1 MKLYILLSD
10 GSINNMSIKILLKS
24 GWFVGVEMLFGPS
37 VIFVGRNVILQE
49 SKKMV
54 KGMRG

>member
-1 MKLYILLSD
+1 
-10 GSINNMSIKILLKS
+10 MSIKILVKS